1 MKEKSRDRWKNSSY
15 PEIRV
20 KRVWVN
26 EFQLY
31 IDFFNI
37 LKNLYW
43 HISIWGFYDK
53 SDIFAVSVCYNM
65 LIMCDRNYLWIKN
78 IRDFMQSIHNITE

>member
-1 MKEKSRDRWKNSSY
+1 MTENSRDRRKNSSY

-31 IDFFNI
+31 IQYNV
-37 LKNLYW
+37 LLYTQQ
-43 HISIWGFYDK
+43 K
-53 SDIFAVSVCYNM
+53 KKK
-65 LIMCDRNYLWIKN
+65 R
-78 IRDFMQSIHNITE
+78 TT

>member
-1 MKEKSRDRWKNSSY
+1 MKEKSRDRQKNSSY

-31 IDFFNI
+31 YDV
-37 LKNLYW
+37 KVY
-43 HISIWGFYDK
+43 FY
-53 SDIFAVSVCYNM
+53 VWLVHV
-65 LIMCDRNYLWIKN
+65 L
-78 IRDFMQSIHNITE
+78 

>member
-1 MKEKSRDRWKNSSY
+1 MKEKSRDRRKNSSY

-31 IDFFNI
+31 FISVLIIDIAKFALLWKVMQGSLQLLNQ
-37 LKNLYW
+37 W
-43 HISIWGFYDK
+43 
-53 SDIFAVSVCYNM
+53 IFALY
-65 LIMCDRNYLWIKN
+65 
-78 IRDFMQSIHNITE
+78 TEV

>member
-1 MKEKSRDRWKNSSY
+1 MKEKIRDRQKNSSY

-31 IDFFNI
+31 MSVSY
-37 LKNLYW
+37 NLCSLYFKP
-43 HISIWGFYDK
+43 SY
-53 SDIFAVSVCYNM
+53 
-65 LIMCDRNYLWIKN
+65 
-78 IRDFMQSIHNITE
+78 IRDIHEDDRFAKMPQTCQLHAFYA